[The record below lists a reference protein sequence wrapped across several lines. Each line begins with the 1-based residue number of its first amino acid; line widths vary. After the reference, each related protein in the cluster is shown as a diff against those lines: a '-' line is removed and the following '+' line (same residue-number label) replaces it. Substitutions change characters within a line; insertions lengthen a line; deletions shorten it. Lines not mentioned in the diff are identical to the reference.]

1 MAAGRAS
8 SSHRRSAPPVDL
20 TSSLSTYDIQQGCC
34 GGKHDEKKSACA
46 GQMQPLAE
54 VVHVSSCRVHSFFI
68 FDPRLAGSM
77 DAEPKAAEG

>member
-1 MAAGRAS
+1 M
-8 SSHRRSAPPVDL
+8 DL
-20 TSSLSTYDIQQGCC
+20 TSSLSTYDTQQGCC

-68 FDPRLAGSM
+68 LTRGWLGPWMHNPRLQRADCSFCCIS
-77 DAEPKAAEG
+77 P